1 MKNRFARLKSLTLL
15 FLLSQLFAACA
26 TEQSMVGQNALKQR
40 YRAAVADAVVA
51 EPSEISKNLVAIV
64 PSNERLVWKNRND
77 SLNTRVLVV
86 TWTNY
91 NGYDGKVGQPVMV
104 SREIWVTTVPEVKN
118 FCKQQKVHG
127 ALRLEQLLGL
137 PPNNGKT
144 KFVEMWVKP
153 SDLYRPSADPEIT
166 DREAET
172 GFHTTNAYIKVNDE
186 FKKWYNDLKAQSYGD
201 NGYPWTRLGYTYD
214 WGKEKNHIGMSE
226 FVIHPGAAAEINSI
240 STTEEY
246 GGGKKTAA
254 DCQ

>member
-26 TEQSMVGQNALKQR
+26 TEQSMVDQNALKQQ
-40 YRAAVADAVVA
+40 YRAAVADAAVA
-51 EPSEISKNLVAIV
+51 ELSEISRNLVAIL

-91 NGYDGKVGQPVMV
+91 NGYDGKIDQPVMV

-118 FCKQQKVHG
+118 FCKQQKVQG

-166 DREAET
+166 DSEAET
-172 GFHTTNAYIKVNDE
+172 GFHTTNAYIKVTDE

-226 FVIHPGAAAEINSI
+226 FVILPGATVEINSI

-246 GGGKKTAA
+246 KGGKMRRA